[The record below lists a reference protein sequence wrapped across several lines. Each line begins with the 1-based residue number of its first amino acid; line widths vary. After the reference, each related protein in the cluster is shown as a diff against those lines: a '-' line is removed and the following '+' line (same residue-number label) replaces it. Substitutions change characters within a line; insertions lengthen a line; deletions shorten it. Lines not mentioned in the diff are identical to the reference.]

1 MEKLKTNKKLFG
13 FLIFIALI
21 FSQCFIFY
29 NKMSLHFFIIDKISG
44 ISFQTSSLSEIRFG
58 VNEFNLAWIIG
69 LIFSMVVGTFF
80 RSGKNY
86 LPTISNSELFD
97 SISFDYAFDST
108 STSFVMTDTIGNS
121 VYHNKSFVMNYGY
134 TAIEINSLGGFLNI
148 FEDSDTAEM
157 TRELLKNQNSWK
169 CEVDLKTKS
178 GRVIT
183 TLLNVDPIRSSSD
196 NCEGFIFS
204 LTDVT
209 KRKQVEKTLQ
219 IRNRAIEASSN
230 GIVIADVRLP
240 ETPIIYV
247 NKAFEK
253 ISGYPI
259 TEIIGQPFLFLL
271 NEDENKTEKNK
282 LISAIKNGR
291 NYSKNISLF
300 KKNGKKVWIE
310 FDISPVFNFVGKL
323 THYVGVQ
330 SDITDQKNAEEEL
343 RQYALDL
350 EKTKKTLEEKA
361 TELEG
366 AKLKA
371 EEATKAKSEFL
382 ANISHEIRTPLN
394 GIIGMTD
401 LVLDTE
407 LNAEQKE
414 YLDTVKVSSESLLTI
429 INDILDFAKIEAGKL
444 ELYPTKFSLRE
455 VIEETT
461 KTLAIRAKQKGLKLE
476 NNVDINVPDLLV
488 GDTGRLRQILVNLI
502 GNSLKFTEEGEI
514 KVNVS
519 VEEKLPQ
526 KIKLLFSVED
536 TGIGVPEEKQK
547 DIFKAFDQVAGS
559 NAKNHVGTGLGLA
572 ITTQLVELMN
582 GKIWM
587 DNPVNKRNKESEYPG
602 SIFNFI
608 IEFGL
613 VDDFIHIEDNY
624 SEIKQNVLLN
634 RQLFILLAE
643 DNRVNQKLASRMLEK
658 LGHEVVIAENGEE
671 VIQKMK
677 QGDFDLIL
685 MDVQMPIMDGFQ
697 ATIKIRE
704 SEQNS
709 NKHIP
714 IIALTAYAMK
724 GDREKCLA
732 VGMDGYLS
740 KPINLKE
747 VKNTIYTVLS

>member
-1 MEKLKTNKKLFG
+1 MDILKTNKKLFS
-13 FLIFIALI
+13 FLIFIALMML
-21 FSQCFIFY
+21 FNKCFIIYEEILIHLF
-29 NKMSLHFFIIDKISG
+29 SIEKIAG
-44 ISFQTSSLSEIRFG
+44 ISFKHTTLG
-58 VNEFNLAWIIG
+58 VNELNLTWIIG
-69 LIFSMVVGTFF
+69 LIFSIVLGTFF
-80 RSGKNY
+80 RSSKNY
-86 LPTISNSELFD
+86 LPEISNSELID
-97 SISFDYAFDST
+97 SIPFDYAIDST
-108 STSFVMTDTIGNS
+108 STSFVMTDNIGNS
-121 VYHNKSFVMNYGY
+121 VYHNKSFIMNYGY

-157 TRELLKNQNSWK
+157 TRELLKNKNSWK
-169 CEVDLKTKS
+169 FEVDLKTKS

-183 TLLNVDPIRSSSD
+183 TLLNVDPIRGSSD
-196 NCEGFIFS
+196 KCDGFIFS

-219 IRNRAIEASSN
+219 VRNRAIEASSN

-259 TEIIGQPFLFLL
+259 TEIIGRPFLFLL
-271 NEDENKTEKNK
+271 NENENKIEKNK
-282 LISAIKNGR
+282 ITNAIKKGK
-291 NYSKNISLF
+291 NYSEDISLF

-394 GIIGMTD
+394 GIIGMTE

-407 LNAEQKE
+407 LNSEQKE

-455 VIEETT
+455 VSEEIT

-476 NNVDINVPDLLV
+476 NNVDVNIPDLLV

-514 KVNVS
+514 RVNVS

-536 TGIGVPEEKQK
+536 TGIGIPEEKQK

-559 NAKNHVGTGLGLA
+559 NAKDHVGTGLGLA

-587 DNPVNKRNKESEYPG
+587 ESPVDKQNKENEHPG

-608 IEFGL
+608 IELGL
-613 VDDFIHIEDNY
+613 VDDFVPVEDNH
-624 SEIKQNVLLN
+624 SEVKQNVLLN

-643 DNRVNQKLASRMLEK
+643 DNKVNQKLASRMLEK

-697 ATIKIRE
+697 ATKKIRE

-709 NKHIP
+709 SKHIP

-747 VKNTIYTVLS
+747 VKNTIYTILS